1 MVSRKGKFGLG
12 ATFCFNESVRD
23 RFTYFTQN
31 SGSRLTQLT
40 RKAVR
45 MMDTLCTW
53 YSDLGTKAA

>member
-1 MVSRKGKFGLG
+1 LG